1 MRISEASVDL
11 VRIRK
16 AGLGLF
22 GTTHSFEKLG
32 YPKIEPGQAKQFAIE
47 LLNLIKQL
55 ELIMRYERRALS
67 RRKFDIREL
76 DALRRGKTS

>member
-11 VRIRK
+11 VRI
-16 AGLGLF
+16 
-22 GTTHSFEKLG
+22 EKPASDYSAPRIRL
-32 YPKIEPGQAKQFAIE
+32 KNWATLIEPGQAKQFAIE